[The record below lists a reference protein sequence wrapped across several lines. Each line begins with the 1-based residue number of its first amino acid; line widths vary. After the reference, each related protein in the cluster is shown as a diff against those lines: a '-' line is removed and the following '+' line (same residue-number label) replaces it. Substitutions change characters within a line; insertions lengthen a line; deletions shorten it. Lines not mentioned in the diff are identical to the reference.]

1 MNLEQ
6 SPTTAIN
13 AQRMVQIRQALA
25 CLEPT
30 VCELI
35 DESTLHHG
43 HAGAASGGGHF
54 RLMLVSAQFNGIKR
68 IARHRLVYDA
78 VGVLMHTEIHA
89 LTINALAPSELP
101 SETSTLQ

>member
-1 MNLEQ
+1 
-6 SPTTAIN
+6 
-13 AQRMVQIRQALA
+13 
-25 CLEPT
+25 
-30 VCELI
+30 
-35 DESTLHHG
+35 
-43 HAGAASGGGHF
+43 
-54 RLMLVSAQFNGIKR
+54 MLVSAQFNGIKR